1 MSGGAVIHSARLV
14 SGGAVTDDA
23 WVAFEGGL
31 VSAVGTGGGW
41 TALGGE
47 SDRVTDARGRWLT
60 PGFVDLHCHGA
71 GTAAFDEGADA
82 IRTGLEVHHRHG
94 STRVVLSLVTA
105 TQADLEERV
114 AVVAAAAEENPLILG
129 AHLEGPFLD
138 TTFRGAHDPVLLRAP
153 DEDSVARLLAA
164 GRGCIRQV
172 TLAPELPGAA
182 EAIRTFVDAGVVVA
196 VGHSAADYETA
207 LAAFDAGA
215 SILTH
220 AFNGMRGIHHRAP
233 GPIAAATHSAGVTLE
248 VINDGVHVHPE
259 VVRLAFAGAPG
270 RIALITDA
278 MAATGASDGIYLL
291 GSLEVTVADG
301 VARLTDGGSI
311 AGSTLTLDVALRRAV
326 TEVGVSIEEAV
337 TALTETPARAIGRGH
352 DLGLLAV
359 GYAADAVL
367 LSDDFEVE
375 AVFAA
380 GRRLV

>member
-1 MSGGAVIHSARLV
+1 MSGRAVIHSARLV

-23 WVAFEGGL
+23 WVALEGGL
-31 VSAVGTGGGW
+31 VSAVGTGDKW
-41 TALGGE
+41 TALGVE

-138 TTFRGAHDPVLLRAP
+138 TTFRGAHDPALLRAP
-153 DEDSVARLLAA
+153 DADSVARLLAA
-164 GRGCIRQV
+164 GRGYIRQV

-182 EAIRTFVDAGVVVA
+182 EAIRTFVEAGVVVA

-278 MAATGASDGIYLL
+278 MAATGASDGIYIL

-326 TEVGVSIEEAV
+326 AEVGVSIEEAV